1 MPIAVDAALAEP
13 LPSVTATELVAGIQ
27 KVGRTVAAHGA
38 VVITKHDQ
46 PTYVL
51 MSVERYRELQRA
63 AEPDLG
69 HLGQAFD
76 AMLDRMQTQGDAM
89 ADAFA
94 LAPEA
99 LGAVALKSAKG
110 VKAAKAV
117 KAAEVAKAPR
127 MRKVA

>member
-1 MPIAVDAALAEP
+1 MTVLMDQALADQ
-13 LPSVTATELVAGIQ
+13 LPSVSATELVAGIQ

-38 VVITKHDQ
+38 VLITKHDQ

-69 HLGQAFD
+69 ALGGEFD
-76 AMLDRMQTQGDAM
+76 ALLSRMQGQGDAL

-94 LAPEA
+94 MAPEA
-99 LGAVALKSAKG
+99 VADAAVKQARVRKPAR
-110 VKAAKAV
+110 KAA
-117 KAAEVAKAPR
+117 
-127 MRKVA
+127 